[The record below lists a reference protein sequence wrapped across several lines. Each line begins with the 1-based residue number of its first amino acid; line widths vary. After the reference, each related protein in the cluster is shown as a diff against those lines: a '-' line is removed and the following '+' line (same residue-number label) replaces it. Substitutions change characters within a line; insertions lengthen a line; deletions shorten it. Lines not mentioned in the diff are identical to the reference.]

1 MARAIFL
8 DRDGTIIEEKGYLN
22 TPEQIRFK
30 KGVIEGLK
38 LLQQEGFYL
47 FIVTNQS
54 GTKRGWV
61 SRKRV
66 ERINRELVRLLRT
79 HKIFIKD
86 VAVCYHHPKERCG
99 CRKPKPFMIYRLL
112 FKFPEIDIHDSVVI
126 GDKDSD
132 VKLALNVGAKGIK
145 VFPHTD
151 FLDVAKSLL
160 KQDRQLNGFDIQRT

>member
-1 MARAIFL
+1 MKRAIFL
-8 DRDGTIIEEKGYLN
+8 DRDGTVIEEKGYLN

-30 KGVIEGLK
+30 KGVIEGLR
-38 LLQQEGFYL
+38 LLQKQGFYL

-66 ERINRELVRLLRT
+66 ERINRELIMRLKT
-79 HKIFIKD
+79 NKVFIKD
-86 VAVCYHHPKERCG
+86 IAVCYHHPKEHCN

-112 FKFPEIDIHDSVVI
+112 HKYPEIDISNSYVI

-132 VKLALNVGAKGIK
+132 VRLALNTGAMGIK

-151 FLDVAKSLL
+151 FLEVVRSIIEPKTVSH
-160 KQDRQLNGFDIQRT
+160 RF

>member
-38 LLQQEGFYL
+38 LLQEYGFYL

-54 GTKRGWV
+54 GVKRGWV

-66 ERINRELVRLLRT
+66 ERINRTLIRLL
-79 HKIFIKD
+79 KSQKVFIKD
-86 VAVCYHHPKERCG
+86 IEVCYHHPKERCG
-99 CRKPKPFMIYRLL
+99 CRKPAPFMIYRLL
-112 FKFPEIDIHDSVVI
+112 FKYPEVAISESFVI

-132 VKLALNVGAKGIK
+132 VQLALNTGAKGIK
-145 VFPHTD
+145 VYRHTD
-151 FLDVAKSLL
+151 FLKVAMSIVK
-160 KQDRQLNGFDIQRT
+160 GAGTPFDFHIT